1 MFFLVV
7 WFTLRAARYVP
18 AFSLALMSVA
28 IPVFHANAADAP
40 MTMTPPNSGGISF
53 QSVGEL
59 AQDSTGPR
67 LGNAEIADPTE
78 WRASFYSKSTGHG
91 CTSTL
96 IGPQTLLTA
105 AHCVGP
111 GQEASIKV
119 EGVPYSGACIHHP
132 DYPTDPSA
140 DYALCRMTQPV
151 PGVPYES
158 INTNPKALKVG
169 MYLRLTGFGCVS
181 ISGTG
186 PVDDIYRVGNSPV
199 TALPGELPHEPNSII
214 TTATVVE
221 DAILCRGDSG
231 GPAFIESDMSS
242 ARVVASVN
250 SRVSPSQRRS
260 YMSSLTTDKAMAWIK
275 QWSDFAVE
283 QRICGLPNAPDGCR

>member
-1 MFFLVV
+1 
-7 WFTLRAARYVP
+7 
-18 AFSLALMSVA
+18 
-28 IPVFHANAADAP
+28 

-53 QSVGEL
+53 ESVGEL
-59 AQDSTGPR
+59 AQDSAGPR
-67 LGNAEIADPTE
+67 LGNAEVAEPTE
-78 WRASFYSKSTGHG
+78 WRASFYSRSAGHG

-105 AHCVGP
+105 AHCVGA
-111 GQEASIKV
+111 GQEASIKI
-119 EGVPYSGACIHHP
+119 EDVPYSGTCVHHP
-132 DYPTDPSA
+132 DYPADPSA
-140 DYALCRMTQPV
+140 DYALCKMTKPV
-151 PGVPYES
+151 SGVPYERV
-158 INTNPKALKVG
+158 NTNPKALKVG

-186 PVDDIYRVGNSPV
+186 PIDNVYRVGNSPI

-250 SRVSPSQRRS
+250 SRVSPVQRRS
-260 YMSSLTTDKAMAWIK
+260 YMSSLTSEKAMAWIK
-275 QWSDFAVE
+275 QWSDAAVD

>member
-1 MFFLVV
+1 M
-7 WFTLRAARYVP
+7 
-18 AFSLALMSVA
+18 MSVA
-28 IPVFHANAADAP
+28 IPFFQALAADSP
-40 MTMTPPNSGGISF
+40 TTMTPPNAGGISF

-59 AQDSTGPR
+59 AQEATGPR
-67 LGNAEIADPTE
+67 LGNAEVADPTE
-78 WRASFYSKSTGHG
+78 WRASFYSKSAGHG

-105 AHCVGP
+105 AHCVGA
-111 GQEASIKV
+111 GQDASIKV
-119 EGVPYSGACIHHP
+119 EGAPYVGTCTHHP
-132 DYPTDPSA
+132 DYPQDPSA

-169 MYLRLTGFGCVS
+169 MYIRLSGYGCIS

-186 PVDDIYRVGNSPV
+186 PIDDVYRVGNSPI

-250 SRVSPSQRRS
+250 SRVSPVQRRS
-260 YMSSLTTDKAMAWIK
+260 YMSSLTSDKAMAWFK
-275 QWSDFAVE
+275 RWSDAAVE
-283 QRICGLPNAPDGCR
+283 QRICGLPDAPDGCR

>member
-1 MFFLVV
+1 M
-7 WFTLRAARYVP
+7 LRTAKYGRAL
-18 AFSLALMSVA
+18 SLAITSVGVPFFQA
-28 IPVFHANAADAP
+28 QAVDLPTTI
-40 MTMTPPNSGGISF
+40 TPPNTGGISF
-53 QSVGEL
+53 QAVGEL

-67 LGNAEIADPTE
+67 LGNAEVADPTE
-78 WRASFYSKSTGHG
+78 WRASFYSKSAGHG

-105 AHCVGP
+105 AHCVGA
-111 GQEASIKV
+111 GQDATIKV
-119 EGVPYSGACIHHP
+119 DGVTYVGACIHHP
-132 DYPTDPSA
+132 DYPADPSA
-140 DYALCRMTQPV
+140 DYALCRMSRSV
-151 PGVPYES
+151 PDVPYES

-169 MYLRLTGFGCVS
+169 MYLRLTGYGCIS

-186 PVDDIYRVGNSPV
+186 PVDNVYRVGNAPI

-250 SRVSPSQRRS
+250 SRVSPAQRRS
-260 YMSSLTTDKAMAWIK
+260 YMSSLTSEKAMTWIK
-275 QWSDFAVE
+275 QWSDAAVE
-283 QRICGLPNAPDGCR
+283 QRICGLSNALDGCR